1 MLQQL
6 SRKANG
12 ILLLV
17 ITFVL
22 LGLLSI
28 RQYDLRFTDPR
39 IQNIPKE
46 APEPTNIS
54 PIPRKIWQIFSTPA
68 DFSGP
73 EPYSVD
79 PKSLGDTGSW
89 LAMNQGYQYSL
100 LGAKSAD
107 DFIDKHFSHDR
118 SVLHTYRLLRN
129 PGLKTDLLR
138 YLALWAEGGVY
149 SDLDT
154 WAFKSIDAWVPEE
167 LRGRVRAIIGI
178 EFDQLD
184 GDPWPGFGDEPSY
197 MTHEVQFCQWTI
209 AAVPGHPIFDSMV
222 KDSLRRINKL
232 AATHK
237 TSISELAPTGYE
249 VVTTTGPA
257 AWTDVVFEQLQKAAP
272 GLQSLKELSNMTEPR
287 LMGDIL
293 VLTIDGF
300 GMGQPH
306 SHATNDG
313 SIPDAALVKHNFRHS
328 WLPNV
333 P

>member
-1 MLQQL
+1 MLHHP
-6 SRKANG
+6 SRKVSG
-12 ILLLV
+12 IVLAV
-17 ITFVL
+17 FTFVL
-22 LGLLSI
+22 IGTLSLRHDDLGFTLLHNHDAAH
-28 RQYDLRFTDPR
+28 QT
-39 IQNIPKE
+39 
-46 APEPTNIS
+46 PEPTS
-54 PIPRKIWQIFSTPA
+54 TPPIPRKIWQIFSTPA

-73 EPYSVD
+73 EPYSID
-79 PKSLGDTGSW
+79 PRSLGDTGSW
-89 LAMNQGYQYSL
+89 LAMNHGYQYRL
-100 LGAKSAD
+100 LGASSAD
-107 DFIDKHFSHDR
+107 DFINNHFSHDHSILR
-118 SVLHTYRLLRN
+118 TYRLLRN

-167 LRGRVRAIIGI
+167 LQGRVRAIVGI

-197 MTHEVQFCQWTI
+197 MTHVVQFCQWTL
-209 AAVPGHPIFDSMV
+209 AAAPGHPLFDSMIRH
-222 KDSLRRINKL
+222 SLRRIEKL
-232 AATHK
+232 AAVHG
-237 TSISELAPTGYE
+237 TSISELAPTGFE

-257 AWTDVVFEQLQKAAP
+257 AWTDVVFQQLQKADP
-272 GLQSLKELSNMTEPR
+272 GLKSLKQLSNMTEPR
-287 LMGDIL
+287 LIGDIL